1 MPPNDDVEEG
11 ATMMEES
18 DTNMSDSVNDRDG
31 DATMDSND
39 KSNDDDKEHPKEK
52 TIEEQYQKLEQIEHV
67 LKRPDTYSK

>member
-1 MPPNDDVEEG
+1 MPSNDDVEEG
-11 ATMMEES
+11 STMMEES
-18 DTNMSDSVNDRDG
+18 DTNMSDGANDRDG

-39 KSNDDDKEHPKEK
+39 KSNDEDKEPAKEK